1 MNQFEKFYT
10 LDPQFYEGLSIK
22 TPSSVLDP
30 TQSNQ
35 KLNEIDFQYKLK
47 KAVSSWHTHL
57 LFDEMFLENKNLEN
71 YIRWTQKSRIAPV
84 LLVLPSAFPKYKKKL
99 EKLAVQ
105 FSDRLTVVK
114 KTLKRRLSQ
123 DEGFNLEFHFV
134 CEGNDFPIEELN
146 AFKNKASLVY
156 VVTKKNRSS
165 FLKEA
170 LLTSEIEN
178 YQAFF
183 LKKYFYFPYK
193 THFRDSFLTA
203 RQVYHFL
210 EKSLKF
216 PPYPVDIYDRR
227 IPKDIDL
234 APLST
239 PFFESSQTHSS
250 PFASS
255 LSAPS
260 SLTKKPAAS
269 SLEEEIYFSVVIP
282 CYNSGEQLLNT
293 LNFLARQDFFK
304 NQYEVIVVDD
314 GSPHPIRQS
323 LISFSK
329 KNPSMNIKGIY
340 LPRVVEK
347 MKESARFRAGL
358 ARNLGVKHSRGKYLV
373 FLDSDILAPPDYL
386 TRLKKEHER
395 ADLILVKRLHL
406 NKSFLSFKGEL
417 KPDELFSKVNEG
429 VSSNFFRSKEK
440 INFQKAE
447 AGQSEQQ
454 VIKQEGPNK
463 SKSLSLG
470 HNRSGVIKQE
480 GPNKSKSLS
489 LGHNRSGVIKQEG
502 PNKSKSLSLGHNRSG
517 LKAFHLVIIVQGL

>member
-255 LSAPS
+255 LSDPS

-417 KPDELFSKVNEG
+417 KPDELFSKLMRG
-429 VSSNFFRSKEK
+429 K
-440 INFQKAE
+440 
-447 AGQSEQQ
+447 
-454 VIKQEGPNK
+454 
-463 SKSLSLG
+463 L
-470 HNRSGVIKQE
+470 
-480 GPNKSKSLS
+480 
-489 LGHNRSGVIKQEG
+489 
-502 PNKSKSLSLGHNRSG
+502 
-517 LKAFHLVIIVQGL
+517 